1 MKKKIVISI
10 ILIIFI
16 FFVSSI
22 CKSNAE
28 ATYSQFK
35 EIQHIL
41 NIDTDLNDSV
51 FDKNGIQI
59 CGWRLAT
66 EKNKIIVKIDGEKI
80 DSNYIEYS
88 YKYDLI
94 SIVKGYG
101 TYEENPTPMF
111 DIKIPTKDITN
122 GKHNIKIQLKL
133 KDETILDTVEANIMV
148 NKSVKNVLNIDTNLE
163 NAKFDKTG
171 ILYFSFKG
179 MTF

>member
-88 YKYDLI
+88 YKYYLI
-94 SIVKGYG
+94 SIVKGY
-101 TYEENPTPMF
+101 
-111 DIKIPTKDITN
+111 
-122 GKHNIKIQLKL
+122 
-133 KDETILDTVEANIMV
+133 
-148 NKSVKNVLNIDTNLE
+148 
-163 NAKFDKTG
+163 
-171 ILYFSFKG
+171 
-179 MTF
+179 

>member
-51 FDKNGIQI
+51 FDKKWN
-59 CGWRLAT
+59 
-66 EKNKIIVKIDGEKI
+66 
-80 DSNYIEYS
+80 
-88 YKYDLI
+88 
-94 SIVKGYG
+94 
-101 TYEENPTPMF
+101 
-111 DIKIPTKDITN
+111 
-122 GKHNIKIQLKL
+122 
-133 KDETILDTVEANIMV
+133 
-148 NKSVKNVLNIDTNLE
+148 TNLWME
-163 NAKFDKTG
+163 ISNRKK
-171 ILYFSFKG
+171 
-179 MTF
+179 

>member
-80 DSNYIEYS
+80 DSNY
-88 YKYDLI
+88 
-94 SIVKGYG
+94 
-101 TYEENPTPMF
+101 
-111 DIKIPTKDITN
+111 
-122 GKHNIKIQLKL
+122 
-133 KDETILDTVEANIMV
+133 
-148 NKSVKNVLNIDTNLE
+148 
-163 NAKFDKTG
+163 
-171 ILYFSFKG
+171 
-179 MTF
+179 

>member
-111 DIKIPTKDITN
+111 NINIPTSDIKDGNHVLEIGMELEDGTILESIQR
-122 GKHNIKIQLKL
+122 NIKIEKI
-133 KDETILDTVEANIMV
+133 KHI
-148 NKSVKNVLNIDTNLE
+148 LNIDTNLE
-163 NAKFDKTG
+163 NAKFD
-171 ILYFSFKG
+171 
-179 MTF
+179 